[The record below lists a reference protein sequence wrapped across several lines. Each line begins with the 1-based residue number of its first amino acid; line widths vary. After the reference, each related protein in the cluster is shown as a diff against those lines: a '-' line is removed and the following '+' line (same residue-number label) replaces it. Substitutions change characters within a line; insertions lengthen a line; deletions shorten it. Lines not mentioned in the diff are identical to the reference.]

1 MNKIKDKRFIY
12 LLVTSIFIVGCAT
25 HQKSTSLVGELNDS
39 RYISPSGNFTL
50 SVEGFIP
57 QIRDSYDKAEGYGIT
72 EIRTAMGSIE
82 TISYDEESESLMEN
96 IKKLK
101 VLDKYKDFML
111 GYFEN
116 EFVPKN
122 YPSESGATIKSEPI
136 FITVGENDLLF
147 AIIRVPQG
155 SSVYTPST
163 SKRKDGIR
171 GVLIFFE
178 NGYSYQLHKESVH
191 ALNLDP
197 SDEDVK
203 RLTLQLY
210 NRITFQ

>member
-12 LLVTSIFIVGCAT
+12 FLVASVFIVGCAT
-25 HQKSTSLVGELNDS
+25 QEKSTSLVGELNDS

-50 SVEGFIP
+50 SVEGLDP
-57 QIRDSYDKAEGYGIT
+57 QIRDSYDEVEGYGIT
-72 EIRTAMGSIE
+72 EIRSAMGSIE
-82 TISYDEESESLMEN
+82 RISYDEESESLMEN
-96 IKKLK
+96 LKNLK
-101 VLDKYKDFML
+101 VLNKYKDFML

-116 EFVPKN
+116 AFVPKN
-122 YPSESGATIKSEPI
+122 YPTESGATIKSEPI
-136 FITVGENDLLF
+136 FITAGENELLF

-155 SSVYTPST
+155 SSVYTT
-163 SKRKDGIR
+163 GIRNDGIR
-171 GVLIFFE
+171 GVLLFVE
-178 NGYSYQLHKESVH
+178 NGYSYQLHKETVH
-191 ALNLDP
+191 PFNLDP

>member
-12 LLVTSIFIVGCAT
+12 LLVASIFIVGCAT
-25 HQKSTSLVGELNDS
+25 QQKSTSLVGELNDS

-50 SVEGFIP
+50 SVEGFDP

-82 TISYDEESESLMEN
+82 TISYDEESESVMEN
-96 IKKLK
+96 VKKLK

-111 GYFEN
+111 GYFKN
-116 EFVPKN
+116 AFVPKN
-122 YPSESGATIKSEPI
+122 YPSESGATIQSEPI
-136 FITVGENDLLF
+136 FITVGEDDLLF

-163 SKRKDGIR
+163 SEGEDGMKREDGIR
-171 GVLIFFE
+171 GVILFFE
-178 NGYSYQLHKESVH
+178 KGYSYQLHKTNVY
-191 ALNLDP
+191 P
-197 SDEDVK
+197 
-203 RLTLQLY
+203 Q
-210 NRITFQ
+210 